1 MKKVLITGATSFI
14 GIHLIKKLL
23 NKYKI
28 IAIVRPNSPKI
39 ELLPECT
46 NLIKVK
52 LNMNEYYKIPEL
64 IYDDIDIFIHF
75 AWVGTRGNKRND
87 GLLQEK
93 NYNYSVMALESAI
106 KLNSKVFMSAGSQAE
121 YGPWNKE
128 YKLSEDEVAKP
139 NTEYGKNKL
148 KFYNK
153 AIKVCEE
160 NNIRFIEPRFF
171 SLYGPGD
178 FEGTMVISMLK
189 KMLSGEDC
197 NLTEGIQKWD
207 FLYIEDA
214 ISGLERLMESKSG
227 KGIYNFGY
235 GESHQ
240 LKDYIK
246 KMHELTKSKS
256 KLNFGVISYP
266 STGIVNI
273 NPCVDKLKNIGWTPK
288 FNFEKGIQ
296 EIIKTLR

>member
-75 AWVGTRGNKRND
+75 AWDGTRGNKRND

>member
-75 AWVGTRGNKRND
+75 AWDGTRGNKRND

-197 NLTEGIQKWD
+197 NLTEGIQKWN

>member
-46 NLIKVK
+46 DLIKVK

-75 AWVGTRGNKRND
+75 AWDGTRGNKRND

>member
-75 AWVGTRGNKRND
+75 AWDGTRGNKRND

-214 ISGLERLMESKSG
+214 IAGLERLMESKSG